1 MEAFVIWSALILA
14 LPFITSEPKTTVIL
28 LENAGAHNAIDVTT
42 KAGSVSIDQ
51 PYNYTTL
58 STPEKK
64 PSAVEKADPA
74 KINERYGTLVEA
86 LGSKAVSILFY
97 FEPGTAQL
105 TQASKDQVGE
115 VIRVIRT
122 KEPAAVD
129 IIGHSD
135 RAGDADKNYI
145 LALDRAKEVKK
156 FLLDQNVTLEHTSV
170 TSHGEDD
177 PIIQTPDG
185 VEEPQ
190 NRRVEVIVR

>member
-1 MEAFVIWSALILA
+1 MEAFVLWSALILA
-14 LPFITSEPKTTVIL
+14 LPFITSEPKTTVVL
-28 LENAGAHNAIDVTT
+28 LENGGAHNAIDVSTQ
-42 KAGSVSIDQ
+42 AGSVSIDQ
-51 PYNYTTL
+51 PYYYTTL
-58 STPEKK
+58 SAPEKK
-64 PSAVEKADPA
+64 PSTVEKADPS
-74 KINERYGTLVEA
+74 KINERYGSLVEA
-86 LGSKAVSILFY
+86 LGSKATSILFY

-105 TQASKDQVGE
+105 TQSSKDQVGD
-115 VIRVIRT
+115 VIRIIRS

-145 LALDRAKEVKK
+145 LALDRAKEVEN
-156 FLLDQNVTLEHTSV
+156 FLLDQNVTLEHCSV

-177 PIIQTPDG
+177 PIIQTADG